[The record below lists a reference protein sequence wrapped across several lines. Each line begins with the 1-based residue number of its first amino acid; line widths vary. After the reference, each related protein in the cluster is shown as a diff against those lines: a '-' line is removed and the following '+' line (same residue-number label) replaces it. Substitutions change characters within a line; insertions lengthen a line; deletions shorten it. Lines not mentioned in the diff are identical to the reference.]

1 MLSFAQNMGKT
12 ISKNLNEKYSQKLL
26 DLSKQSAT
34 DALKT
39 TSVKV
44 IQKTAEVSGDLT
56 GNKIVNRIKKVSRS
70 SLQNNLETITNEHAK
85 EIPKERHIS
94 AEERQNII
102 DDLRLIS

>member
-1 MLSFAQNMGKT
+1 MGKT

-44 IQKTAEVSGDLT
+44 IQKTAEVSGDLI
-56 GNKIVNRIKKVSRS
+56 GNKIVNRITKVSRS

-85 EIPKERHIS
+85 EIPKEKHIS

-102 DDLRLIS
+102 GDLRLIS

>member
-1 MLSFAQNMGKT
+1 MGKT

-56 GNKIVNRIKKVSRS
+56 GNKTVNRITKVSRS
-70 SLQNNLETITNEHAK
+70 SLQNNLETITNEHVK
-85 EIPKERHIS
+85 EIPKEKHIS

-102 DDLRLIS
+102 GDLRLIS

>member
-1 MLSFAQNMGKT
+1 MFSFAQNMGKT

-56 GNKIVNRIKKVSRS
+56 GNKTVNRITKVSRS

-85 EIPKERHIS
+85 EIPKEKHIS

-102 DDLRLIS
+102 GDLRLIS

>member
-1 MLSFAQNMGKT
+1 MGKT

-56 GNKIVNRIKKVSRS
+56 GNKTVNRITKVSRS

-85 EIPKERHIS
+85 EIPKEKHIS

-102 DDLRLIS
+102 GDLRLIS

>member
-1 MLSFAQNMGKT
+1 MGKT

-56 GNKIVNRIKKVSRS
+56 GNKTVNRITKVSRS